1 MFKRYFEDTPPS
13 AFVCVWKANVRIGR
27 GQGTASNRAAQA
39 SSTATPFVEGPEE
52 EEEEEKE
59 KEKDHEEMVLNEDL
73 MGEEAWT
80 RALEVVNAA
89 DPYKNGNLFIMEPSS
104 EDDQEN
110 SHNIHDGYE
119 AIGDD
124 GVEI

>member
-1 MFKRYFEDTPPS
+1 
-13 AFVCVWKANVRIGR
+13 
-27 GQGTASNRAAQA
+27 
-39 SSTATPFVEGPEE
+39 
-52 EEEEEKE
+52 EEEEKE

-124 GVEI
+124 GIEICMAVDGLRKHRCEE